1 MNMRMSTIGDFVYH
15 NSEFSRYNRKD
26 KIKD

>member
-1 MNMRMSTIGDFVYH
+1 MNMRMSTIGDFVHH
-15 NSEFSRYNRKD
+15 NNELSRYNRKD